1 MKACILAAGDGTRMW
16 PLTEG
21 RPKPLLPVVGRPIIV
36 RQIELLK
43 EAGVEEIYIL
53 LGHLSGEIV
62 DSLGDGERWGVQINY
77 IYQKERL
84 GTAHA
89 IGMFRD
95 VMEEDFLCINGDVL
109 VKRGVLEELIGFHRG
124 REGVSVVLKE
134 VEDPR
139 SYGVIEVE
147 GERVVRIHEKPARPP
162 SKLVNTGVYI
172 FSPEIFSYIERT
184 PLSPRGEYEI
194 TDTLQM
200 LAGEGKLFAAVTK
213 RFWMDVATPW
223 DLLKANEVFI
233 RELKGE
239 IKGSVEEGGHMEG
252 EVFVGEGAKVR
263 SGTYIEGPVYIGEG
277 CEVGPNA
284 YLRPGTVL
292 VKDVRVGAASEVKNS
307 VVMEG
312 SKIPHHNYV
321 GDSVIGRWCNLGS
334 GTKVANLRHDRDTVK
349 VILKGKRLDTG
360 RRKFGVVLGD
370 RVKTGINTSLNVGT
384 ILGVGCVTYPGARV
398 SGTYLSGSV
407 IE

>member
-1 MKACILAAGDGTRMW
+1 M
-16 PLTEG
+16 
-21 RPKPLLPVVGRPIIV
+21 
-36 RQIELLK
+36 
-43 EAGVEEIYIL
+43 
-53 LGHLSGEIV
+53 
-62 DSLGDGERWGVQINY
+62 
-77 IYQKERL
+77 
-84 GTAHA
+84 
-89 IGMFRD
+89 
-95 VMEEDFLCINGDVL
+95 
-109 VKRGVLEELIGFHRG
+109 
-124 REGVSVVLKE
+124 
-134 VEDPR
+134 
-139 SYGVIEVE
+139 
-147 GERVVRIHEKPARPP
+147 
-162 SKLVNTGVYI
+162 
-172 FSPEIFSYIERT
+172 
-184 PLSPRGEYEI
+184 
-194 TDTLQM
+194 
-200 LAGEGKLFAAVTK
+200 
-213 RFWMDVATPW
+213 
-223 DLLKANEVFI
+223 
-233 RELKGE
+233 
-239 IKGSVEEGGHMEG
+239 
-252 EVFVGEGAKVR
+252 
-263 SGTYIEGPVYIGEG
+263 
-277 CEVGPNA
+277 GPNA